1 MEVTR
6 NHDLK
11 ILRYTRLIGIRVLV
25 SCSTRVLAVGK
36 SKIMI
41 GSMTNPGYFF
51 LCFLLFGIALSAT
64 AVSTASVAV
73 RGNQSAAKVK
83 SVNRLASPK
92 ESIGQEHEQ
101 QQLPGLHHHRSL
113 EEDEMPSDPQTDK
126 CAANDIYAQFNYQQE
141 DEMLEQWDAQNLNQN
156 QRSKLDKTCPS
167 KTSNPRGTYT
177 SNLNACTFRFHHIEQ
192 DDRSDPLSLSAAC
205 SEANRVSSAGD
216 SGAGSHGTTPLPPPL
231 PPVEQ
236 YVVGW
241 PDECVGDYQRC
252 YSIVQDEQILLRH
265 LCKSYHK
272 GEDLPAGTTHVSVD
286 CTEDKTLK
294 KEQLSKTAAW
304 GISSSSI
311 YNDPFMQ
318 QEQAR
323 ERKQIHE
330 MFEFVFAM
338 VAICLVA
345 CFACLFCCYR
355 FGFRPYLAALKRGGH
370 NNRRRMDDELEGLA
384 KEEDGGEDDTES
396 SSTGLDDSIGVTG
409 TAKKPMRSLT

>member
-1 MEVTR
+1 M
-6 NHDLK
+6 
-11 ILRYTRLIGIRVLV
+11 IPCFG
-25 SCSTRVLAVGK
+25 GWQ
-36 SKIMI
+36 SKAITIM
-41 GSMTNPGYFF
+41 GSMTKSGYFF
-51 LCFLLFGIALSAT
+51 LCFVLFGIALSAT

-73 RGNQSAAKVK
+73 RGSQSIAKVK
-83 SVNRLASPK
+83 TVNRLASPK
-92 ESIGQEHEQ
+92 ESIGQEHKQ
-101 QQLPGLHHHRSL
+101 QQIPGLQRRSL
-113 EEDEMPSDPQTDK
+113 DEEDDTTNDPQTDK

-141 DEMLEQWDAQNLNQN
+141 DEMVEQWDVQNLNQN
-156 QRSKLDKTCPS
+156 QRAKLDKTCPS

-192 DDRSDPLSLSAAC
+192 EDRSDPLSLSSAC
-205 SEANRVSSAGD
+205 SEANRVSAGD

-265 LCKSYHK
+265 LCKNYHK
-272 GEDLPAGTTHVSVD
+272 GEDLPFGTTHVSVD
-286 CTEDKTLK
+286 CTEDKSLK

-304 GISSSSI
+304 GISTSSI

-330 MFEFVFAM
+330 MFEFIFAM
-338 VAICLVA
+338 VAICLIA

-355 FGFRPYLAALKRGGH
+355 FGFRPYLAALKRGGRH

-384 KEEDGGEDDTES
+384 KEEEDGGEEDDTES
-396 SSTGLDDSIGVTG
+396 SSTGLDDSIIRVTG
-409 TAKKPMRSLT
+409 TAKKPMRSIT